1 MDYPIILFGILSQLG
16 HEHASL
22 FLRSSPPQGLD
33 NASLFIR
40 SSFGNPSEWYRSGIG
55 VVTGKSA
62 IFLRL
67 SL

>member
-16 HEHASL
+16 HDNASL
-22 FLRSSPPQGLD
+22 FLRSS
-33 NASLFIR
+33 
-40 SSFGNPSEWYRSGIG
+40 FGVPSVPLRSGIG